1 MKTKRA
7 SVGYVRVS
15 RVGGRGGDSFLSPDL
30 QREEIA
36 RAAARE
42 GLEVAEIIEELDAS
56 GGDSK
61 RPGWN
66 RALAMVERGEAAAVV
81 VYNISRA
88 SRSVVDFL
96 DADGRLRA
104 AGGRLI
110 SSQESLGDDATGVM
124 TRNILLAIAQMERER
139 ARENFAAST
148 ASAVERGI
156 HVAGTI
162 PLGYQR
168 DPQTRRLT
176 PDPDTS
182 PVVLGMFERR
192 AKGWSWAKVRRW
204 AAEHGHDMSEQGVA
218 GLIRNPVYLGQARY
232 GDAVKDDAHE
242 AIVPR
247 SLWRRCQRKARPSAR
262 TGVLTERFLLQ
273 GVAVC
278 ANCHGALY
286 LSGGRRKNPYYFC
299 RQRGCEDH
307 TYAQALALD
316 SFVLNTIEER
326 LTGRDYDGA
335 ITGRG
340 DSARW
345 HAATFVPRPDG
356 DDGDVAEAEEALAE
370 AKADLD
376 GLLADTSLRSIL
388 GPDKYN
394 EAAANFVAVVNK
406 CEADLAE
413 AREASSGSFDL
424 VGRLWLHE
432 WGWAERKEWVERIVR
447 SVVVSRGQEPLSRR
461 AEVELR

>member
-1 MKTKRA
+1 MKTNRPA
-7 SVGYVRVS
+7 VGYVRVS

-66 RALAMVERGEAAAVV
+66 RALELVERGGATAVV

-88 SRSVVDFL
+88 SRSVADFL
-96 DADGRLRA
+96 DAEGRLRA

-110 SSQESLGDDATGVM
+110 SSQESLGNDATGVM

-139 ARENFAAST
+139 ARENFAVST

-162 PLGYQR
+162 PLGYLR
-168 DPQTRRLT
+168 DPETRRLV
-176 PDPDTS
+176 PDPDTA

-192 AKGWSWAKVRRW
+192 AKGWSWAKVGRW

-262 TGVLTERFLLQ
+262 TGVLTERYLLQ

-278 ANCHGALY
+278 ANCARALY
-286 LSGGRRKNPYYFC
+286 LSGGQRKNPYYFC
-299 RQRGCEDH
+299 RQRGCDDH
-307 TYAQALALD
+307 AYAQAAALD

-326 LTGRDYDGA
+326 LTGRDYDGVV
-335 ITGRG
+335 TGRP
-340 DSARW
+340 DAARW
-345 HAATFVPRPDG
+345 HAATFVPRPGG
-356 DDGDVAEAEEALAE
+356 DDADVAEAEEALAD

-376 GLLADTSLRSIL
+376 GFLADTSLRSIL
-388 GPDKYN
+388 GTERYN

-406 CEADLAE
+406 CEADLDT
-413 AREASSGSFDL
+413 AREASSGSFEL
-424 VGRLWLHE
+424 VGRLWLRE
-432 WGWAERKEWVERIVR
+432 WGWAERKEWIERIVR
-447 SVVVSRGQEPLSRR
+447 SVVVQRGREPLSRR

>member
-7 SVGYVRVS
+7 AVGYVRVS

-30 QREEIA
+30 QRDEIA

-42 GLEVAEIIEELDAS
+42 GLEVAEVIEELDAS

-66 RALAMVERGEAAAVV
+66 RAVEMVERGEAVAVV

-88 SRSVVDFL
+88 SRSVADFL
-96 DADGRLRA
+96 DADARLRA
-104 AGGRLI
+104 VGGRLV

-139 ARENFAAST
+139 ARETFAVST

-156 HVAGTI
+156 HIAGTI
-162 PLGYQR
+162 PLGYRR
-168 DPQTRRLT
+168 DPETRRLV
-176 PDPDTS
+176 PDPDTA

-192 AKGWSWAKVRRW
+192 EKGWSWARIGRW
-204 AAEHGHDMSEQGVA
+204 AAENGHDMSEQGVS

-247 SLWRRCQRKARPSAR
+247 SLWRRCQGKARPSAR
-262 TGVLTERFLLQ
+262 TGVLTERYLLQ

-278 ANCHGALY
+278 ANCAGALY
-286 LSGGRRKNPYYFC
+286 LSGGRRKHPYYFC
-299 RQRGCEDH
+299 RQRSCDDH
-307 TYAQALALD
+307 AYAQAAALD
-316 SFVLNTIEER
+316 NFVLNTIEER
-326 LTGRDYDGA
+326 LTGRDYDGVVA
-335 ITGRG
+335 GVS
-340 DSARW
+340 DAARW
-345 HAATFVPRPDG
+345 QAATFVPRPGG
-356 DDGDVAEAEEALAE
+356 DDADVAEAEEALAG
-370 AKADLD
+370 ARADLD
-376 GLLADTSLRSIL
+376 GFLADTSLRSIL
-388 GPDKYN
+388 GPQRYN

-406 CEADLAE
+406 CEAELDE
-413 AREASSGSFDL
+413 ARRLSSASFEL
-424 VGRLWLHE
+424 VGRLWNTE

-447 SVVVSRGQEPLSRR
+447 SVVVSRGAEPLSRR
-461 AEVELR
+461 AVVELR